1 MSDLALFLVRAAFVV
16 VLWIFIFTIIS
27 VVRSDLFG
35 QKLVRKVVNANAPQ
49 VLSTPILPPS
59 AGQPATASGG
69 FAQPASKSSKAAKP
83 AIVAERLLITAGDK
97 AGYQLKLGNRD
108 ITIGR
113 SESSDLVIDDEFA
126 STNHARL
133 FKANGLWMVEDLNS
147 TNGTYL
153 DGEKVTSAVVLAA
166 GAEVRIGKTAF
177 ELQG

>member
-35 QKLVRKVVNANAPQ
+35 QKIVRKVVKANSPQ

-59 AGQPATASGG
+59 AGQPATPSVG
-69 FAQPASKSSKAAKP
+69 FAQPESKLNKNAKP
-83 AIVAERLLITAGDK
+83 AIVPERLLITAGDK
-97 AGYQLKLGNRD
+97 AGYQLKLQNRD

-113 SESSDLVIDDEFA
+113 AETSDLVIDDEFA

-133 FKANGLWMVEDLNS
+133 FKANGVWMVEDLKS

-153 DGEKVTSAVVLAA
+153 DGEKVTAAVALTL
-166 GAEVRIGKTAF
+166 GSEVRIGKTAF

>member
-69 FAQPASKSSKAAKP
+69 
-83 AIVAERLLITAGDK
+83 
-97 AGYQLKLGNRD
+97 
-108 ITIGR
+108 
-113 SESSDLVIDDEFA
+113 
-126 STNHARL
+126 
-133 FKANGLWMVEDLNS
+133 
-147 TNGTYL
+147 
-153 DGEKVTSAVVLAA
+153 
-166 GAEVRIGKTAF
+166 
-177 ELQG
+177 